1 MSRDGDMTMT
11 IRVVLIDDEPLV
23 RAGLAAIIDSD
34 PGLDVVGEAGDGAD
48 AIDLVNR
55 MRPDVVIMDVRM
67 PHIDGLEATR
77 LLVARAQPPRV
88 LILTTFDSDDYVF
101 EALRAGADG
110 FVLKPAQPAE
120 LIRAVYT
127 VASGEVLLYPQKIR
141 DMAARATRRE
151 DLVGAAQ
158 LSAREQEVLTL
169 MARGL
174 SNAEIAGELFLG
186 SETVKTYV
194 SSLLGKLGARDR
206 TQAVIMAF
214 ESGFTVP

>member
-1 MSRDGDMTMT
+1 MS

-34 PGLDVVGEAGDGAD
+34 IGLEVVGEAGDGAD
-48 AIDLVNR
+48 AIDLVQR
-55 MRPDVVIMDVRM
+55 TQPDIVIMDVRM
-67 PHIDGLEATR
+67 PQLNGLEATR
-77 LLVARAQPPRV
+77 LLVARQDPPRV

-110 FVLKPAQPAE
+110 FVLKRAQPEE
-120 LIRAVYT
+120 LIRAVYV
-127 VASGEVLLYPQKIR
+127 VAGGEVLLYPQKVR
-141 DMAARATRRE
+141 EMAAEAGRRE
-151 DLVGAAQ
+151 DLASVAQ
-158 LSAREQEVLTL
+158 LSDREQEVLSL

-174 SNAEIAGELFLG
+174 SNVEIAGELFLG

-206 TQAVIMAF
+206 TQAVIRAF
-214 ESGFTVP
+214 ESGFITL

>member
-1 MSRDGDMTMT
+1 MS

-34 PGLDVVGEAGDGAD
+34 IGLEVVGEAGDGVD
-48 AIDLVNR
+48 AIDLVQR
-55 MRPDVVIMDVRM
+55 TQPDIVIMDVRM
-67 PHIDGLEATR
+67 PQLNGLEATR
-77 LLVARAQPPRV
+77 LLVARQDPPRV

-110 FVLKPAQPAE
+110 FVLKRAQPEE
-120 LIRAVYT
+120 LLRAVYV
-127 VASGEVLLYPQKIR
+127 VAGGEVLLYPQKVR
-141 DMAARATRRE
+141 EMAAQAGRRE
-151 DLVGAAQ
+151 DLAGVAQ
-158 LSAREQEVLTL
+158 LSSREQEVLSL

-174 SNAEIAGELFLG
+174 SNVEIAGELFLG

-206 TQAVIMAF
+206 TQAVIRAF
-214 ESGFTVP
+214 ESGFITL

>member
-1 MSRDGDMTMT
+1 MS

-34 PGLDVVGEAGDGAD
+34 IGLEVVGEAGDGAD
-48 AIDLVNR
+48 AIDLVQR
-55 MRPDVVIMDVRM
+55 TQPDIVIMDVRM
-67 PHIDGLEATR
+67 PQLNGLEATR
-77 LLVARAQPPRV
+77 LLVARQDPPRV

-110 FVLKPAQPAE
+110 FVLKRAQPEE
-120 LIRAVYT
+120 LIRAVYV
-127 VASGEVLLYPQKIR
+127 VASGEVLLYPQKVR
-141 DMAARATRRE
+141 EMAAEAGRRE
-151 DLVGAAQ
+151 DLASVAQ
-158 LSAREQEVLTL
+158 LSDREQEVLSL

-174 SNAEIAGELFLG
+174 NNVEIAGELFLG

-206 TQAVIMAF
+206 TQAVIRAF
-214 ESGFTVP
+214 ESGFITL

>member
-1 MSRDGDMTMT
+1 MS

-34 PGLDVVGEAGDGAD
+34 TGLEVVGVAGDGAD
-48 AIDLVNR
+48 AIDLVQR
-55 MRPDVVIMDVRM
+55 TQPDIVIMDVRM
-67 PHIDGLEATR
+67 PQLNGLEATR
-77 LLVARAQPPRV
+77 LLVARQDPPRV

-110 FVLKPAQPAE
+110 FVLKRAQPEE
-120 LIRAVYT
+120 LIRAVYI
-127 VASGEVLLYPQKIR
+127 VAGGEVLLYPQKVR
-141 DMAARATRRE
+141 EMAAQAGRRE
-151 DLVGAAQ
+151 DLASVAQ
-158 LSAREQEVLTL
+158 LSSREQEVLSL

-174 SNAEIAGELFLG
+174 SNVEIAGELFLG

-206 TQAVIMAF
+206 TQAVIRAF
-214 ESGFTVP
+214 ESGFITR

>member
-1 MSRDGDMTMT
+1 MS

-34 PGLDVVGEAGDGAD
+34 IGLEVVGEAGDGAD
-48 AIDLVNR
+48 AIDLVQR
-55 MRPDVVIMDVRM
+55 TQPDIVIMDVRM
-67 PHIDGLEATR
+67 PQLNGLEATR
-77 LLVARAQPPRV
+77 LLVARQDPPRV

-110 FVLKPAQPAE
+110 FVLKRAQPEE
-120 LIRAVYT
+120 LIRAVYV
-127 VASGEVLLYPQKIR
+127 VAGGEVLLYPQKVR
-141 DMAARATRRE
+141 EMAAQAGRRE
-151 DLVGAAQ
+151 DLASVAQ
-158 LSAREQEVLTL
+158 LSDREQEVLSL

-174 SNAEIAGELFLG
+174 SNVEIAGELFLG

-206 TQAVIMAF
+206 TQAVIRAF
-214 ESGFTVP
+214 ESGFITP

>member
-1 MSRDGDMTMT
+1 MT

-34 PGLDVVGEAGDGAD
+34 SGLEVVGEADDGAD
-48 AIDLVNR
+48 ALGLVR
-55 MRPDVVIMDVRM
+55 RTGPEVVVMDVRM
-67 PHIDGLEATR
+67 PRLDGLEATR
-77 LLVARAQPPRV
+77 LLVALQEPPRV

-110 FVLKPAQPAE
+110 FVLKRAQPAE
-120 LIRAVYT
+120 LIRAVHT
-127 VASGEVLLYPQKIR
+127 VAGGQALLYPQKVR
-141 DMAARATRRE
+141 EMAARASARE
-151 DLVGAAQ
+151 DLADSAQ
-158 LSAREQEVLTL
+158 LSSREQEVLSL

-174 SNAEIAGELFLG
+174 SNAEIAAELFLG

-206 TQAVIMAF
+206 TQAVIRAF
-214 ESGFTVP
+214 ESGFIVP

>member
-1 MSRDGDMTMT
+1 MS

-34 PGLDVVGEAGDGAD
+34 TGLEVVGEAGDGAD
-48 AIDLVNR
+48 AIDLVQR
-55 MRPDVVIMDVRM
+55 TQPDIVIMDVRM
-67 PHIDGLEATR
+67 PQLSGLEATR
-77 LLVARAQPPRV
+77 LLVARQDPPRV

-110 FVLKPAQPAE
+110 FVLKRARPEE
-120 LIRAVYT
+120 LIRAVYV
-127 VASGEVLLYPQKIR
+127 VAGGEVLLYPQKVR
-141 DMAARATRRE
+141 EMAAQAGRRE
-151 DLVGAAQ
+151 DLASVAQ
-158 LSAREQEVLTL
+158 LSSREQEVLSL

-174 SNAEIAGELFLG
+174 SNVEIAGELFLG

-206 TQAVIMAF
+206 TQAVIRAF
-214 ESGFTVP
+214 ESGFITL

>member
-1 MSRDGDMTMT
+1 MS

-34 PGLDVVGEAGDGAD
+34 IGLEVVGEAGDGAD
-48 AIDLVNR
+48 AIDLVQR
-55 MRPDVVIMDVRM
+55 TQPDIVIMDVRM
-67 PHIDGLEATR
+67 PQLNGLEATR
-77 LLVARAQPPRV
+77 LLVARQDPPRV

-110 FVLKPAQPAE
+110 FVLKRAQPEE
-120 LIRAVYT
+120 LIRAVYV
-127 VASGEVLLYPQKIR
+127 VAGGEVLLYPQKVR
-141 DMAARATRRE
+141 EMAAEAGRRE
-151 DLVGAAQ
+151 DLASVAQ
-158 LSAREQEVLTL
+158 LSDREQEVLSL

-174 SNAEIAGELFLG
+174 SNVEIAGELFLG

-206 TQAVIMAF
+206 TQAVIRAF
-214 ESGFTVP
+214 ESGFITP

>member
-1 MSRDGDMTMT
+1 MS

-34 PGLDVVGEAGDGAD
+34 IGLEVVGEAGDGVD
-48 AIDLVNR
+48 AIDLVQR
-55 MRPDVVIMDVRM
+55 TQPDIVIMDVRM
-67 PHIDGLEATR
+67 PQLNGLEATR
-77 LLVARAQPPRV
+77 LLVARQDPPRV

-110 FVLKPAQPAE
+110 FVLKRAQPEE
-120 LIRAVYT
+120 LLRAVYV
-127 VASGEVLLYPQKIR
+127 VAGGEVLLYPQKVR
-141 DMAARATRRE
+141 EMAAQAGRRE
-151 DLVGAAQ
+151 DLAGVAQ
-158 LSAREQEVLTL
+158 LSSREQEVLSL

-174 SNAEIAGELFLG
+174 SNVEIAGELFLG

-206 TQAVIMAF
+206 TQAVIRAF
-214 ESGFTVP
+214 ESGFITR

>member
-1 MSRDGDMTMT
+1 MS

-23 RAGLAAIIDSD
+23 RAGLAAIVDSD
-34 PGLDVVGEAGDGAD
+34 PGLDMVGEAGDGAD
-48 AIDLVNR
+48 AIDLVQR
-55 MRPDVVIMDVRM
+55 TQPDVVIMDVRM
-67 PHIDGLEATR
+67 PRLDGLEATR
-77 LLVARAQPPRV
+77 LLVARQDPPRV

-101 EALRAGADG
+101 AALRAGADG
-110 FVLKPAQPAE
+110 FVLKRAQPAE

-127 VASGEVLLYPQKIR
+127 VASGEVLLYPQKVR

-151 DLVGAAQ
+151 DLVLSAQ
-158 LSAREQEVLTL
+158 LSSREQEVLAL

-194 SSLLGKLGARDR
+194 SSLLGKLDARDR
-206 TQAVIMAF
+206 TQAVIKAF
-214 ESGFTVP
+214 ESGFIDP